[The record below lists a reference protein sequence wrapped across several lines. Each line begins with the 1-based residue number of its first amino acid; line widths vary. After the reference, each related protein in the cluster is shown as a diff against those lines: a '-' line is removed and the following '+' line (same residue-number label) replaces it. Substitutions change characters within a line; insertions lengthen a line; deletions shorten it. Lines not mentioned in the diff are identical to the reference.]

1 MHADSWA
8 IKAKQQG
15 IRSRA
20 VFKLEEILQKTKA
33 LKKGTSNVLDI
44 GSAPGGWS
52 ELIKALS
59 PTSQIFAIDL
69 LEMNSIEGV
78 KFFQE
83 DIIKIDQI
91 EEIFLLKN
99 KFDLVI
105 SDLAP
110 NLTGIRMVD
119 EENIFELNILT
130 LETAGNYLKQGN
142 GSFIIK
148 TFQNSLLKK
157 FRLQMEKSFQL
168 VQTYK
173 PAASK
178 SKSGEIYFYGAHP
191 L

>member
-15 IRSRA
+15 LRSRA

-33 LKKGTSNVLDI
+33 LKKGASNVLDI

-83 DIIKIDQI
+83 DIINIDQI

-142 GSFIIK
+142 GSFII
-148 TFQNSLLKK
+148 
-157 FRLQMEKSFQL
+157 
-168 VQTYK
+168 
-173 PAASK
+173 
-178 SKSGEIYFYGAHP
+178 
-191 L
+191 

>member
-8 IKAKQQG
+8 LKAKKLG
-15 IRSRA
+15 LRSRA
-20 VFKLEEILQKTKA
+20 VFKLEEILTKTKI
-33 LKKGTSNVLDI
+33 LKRNSLVLDI

-52 ELIKALS
+52 ELIKTMTPS
-59 PTSQIFAIDL
+59 TNVYAIDL
-69 LEMNSIEGV
+69 LPMDPIKDV
-78 KFFQE
+78 MFFQE
-83 DIIKIDQI
+83 DIKNIDAI
-91 EEIFLLKN
+91 EKIFLLKS
-99 KFDLVI
+99 KFNLVI

-110 NLTGIRMVD
+110 NLTGIRAVD
-119 EENIFELNILT
+119 EENISELNIIT
-130 LETAGNYLKQGN
+130 LSTALGYLSKSN

-157 FRLQMEKSFQL
+157 LRTEMEKSFHL

-178 SKSGEIYFYGAHP
+178 SKSAEIYLYGERP

>member
-8 IKAKQQG
+8 IKAKQLG
-15 IRSRA
+15 LRSRA
-20 VFKLEEILQKTKA
+20 VFKLEEILKKTKA
-33 LKKGTSNVLDI
+33 LKKGSSKILDI

-52 ELIKALS
+52 ELIQALS
-59 PTSQIFAIDL
+59 PSSQIFAIDL
-69 LEMNSIEGV
+69 LKMNSIKGV
-78 KFFQE
+78 NFFQE
-83 DIIKIDQI
+83 DIINIDQI
-91 EEIFLLKN
+91 EEIYLLKK

-110 NLTGIRMVD
+110 NLTGIRTVD

-130 LETAGNYLKQGN
+130 LEIAANYLKQGN

-157 FRLQMEKSFQL
+157 LRLEMEKSFQL

-178 SKSGEIYFYGAHP
+178 SKSGEIYLYGANP

>member
-8 IKAKQQG
+8 IKAKQLG
-15 IRSRA
+15 LRSLA
-20 VFKLEEILQKTKA
+20 VFKLEEILKKTKA
-33 LKKGTSNVLDI
+33 LKKGSSNILDI

-59 PTSQIFAIDL
+59 PSSQIFAIDL
-69 LEMNSIEGV
+69 LKMNSIEGV
-78 KFFQE
+78 NFFQE
-83 DIIKIDQI
+83 DIINIDQI
-91 EEIFLLKN
+91 EEIYLLKK

-110 NLTGIRMVD
+110 NLTGIRTVD

-130 LETAGNYLKQGN
+130 LEIAANYLKQGN
-142 GSFIIK
+142 GAFIIK

-157 FRLQMEKSFQL
+157 LRLEMEKSFQL

-178 SKSGEIYFYGAHP
+178 SKSGEIYLYGANP

>member
-8 IKAKQQG
+8 IKAKQLG
-15 IRSRA
+15 LRSRA
-20 VFKLEEILQKTKA
+20 VFKLEEILKKTKA
-33 LKKGTSNVLDI
+33 LKKGPSNILDI

-52 ELIKALS
+52 ELIRLLS
-59 PTSQIFAIDL
+59 PSSQIFAIDL
-69 LEMNSIEGV
+69 LEMDSIEGV
-78 KFFQE
+78 TFFQE
-83 DIIKIDQI
+83 DIINIDQI
-91 EEIFLLKN
+91 EEISLLKK

-110 NLTGIRMVD
+110 NLSGIRTID
-119 EENIFELNILT
+119 EENIFDLNILT
-130 LETAGNYLKQGN
+130 LEIATNYLKQGN
-142 GSFIIK
+142 TSFIIK

-157 FRLQMEKSFQL
+157 LRLEMEKSFQL

-178 SKSGEIYFYGAHP
+178 SKSGEIYLYGVNR

>member
-8 IKAKQQG
+8 LKAKKLG
-15 IRSRA
+15 LRSRA
-20 VFKLEEILQKTKA
+20 VFKLEEILTKNKI
-33 LKKGTSNVLDI
+33 LKKNSLVLDI

-52 ELIKALS
+52 ELIKTMTPS
-59 PTSQIFAIDL
+59 SNVYAIDL
-69 LEMNSIEGV
+69 LPMNPIKDV
-78 KFFQE
+78 MFFQE
-83 DIIKIDQI
+83 DIINIDAI
-91 EEIFLLKN
+91 EEIFLLKS
-99 KFDLVI
+99 KFNLVI

-110 NLTGIRMVD
+110 NLTGIRAVD
-119 EENIFELNILT
+119 EENISELNIIT
-130 LETAGNYLKQGN
+130 LSTALGSLSKSN

-157 FRLQMEKSFQL
+157 LRTEMEKSFHL

-178 SKSGEIYFYGAHP
+178 SKSAEIYLYGERP

>member
-8 IKAKQQG
+8 IKAKQLG
-15 IRSRA
+15 LRSRA
-20 VFKLEEILQKTKA
+20 VFKLEEILKKTKA
-33 LKKGTSNVLDI
+33 LKKGPSNILDI

-52 ELIKALS
+52 ELIRLLS
-59 PTSQIFAIDL
+59 PSSQIFAIDL
-69 LEMNSIEGV
+69 LEMDSIEGV
-78 KFFQE
+78 TFFQE
-83 DIIKIDQI
+83 DIINIDQI
-91 EEIFLLKN
+91 EEISLLKK

-110 NLTGIRMVD
+110 NLTGIRTVD
-119 EENIFELNILT
+119 EENIFDLNILT
-130 LETAGNYLKQGN
+130 LEIATNYLKQGN
-142 GSFIIK
+142 TSFIIK

-157 FRLQMEKSFQL
+157 LRLEMEKSFQL

-178 SKSGEIYFYGAHP
+178 SKSGEIYLYGVNR

>member
-8 IKAKQQG
+8 LKAKKLG
-15 IRSRA
+15 LRSRA
-20 VFKLEEILQKTKA
+20 VFKLEEILTKTKI
-33 LKKGTSNVLDI
+33 LKRNSLVLDI

-52 ELIKALS
+52 ELIKTMTPS
-59 PTSQIFAIDL
+59 SSVYAIDL
-69 LEMNSIEGV
+69 LPMDLIKDV
-78 KFFQE
+78 MFFQE
-83 DIIKIDQI
+83 DIKNIDAI
-91 EEIFLLKN
+91 EEIFLLKS
-99 KFDLVI
+99 KFNLVI

-110 NLTGIRMVD
+110 NLTGIRAVD
-119 EENIFELNILT
+119 EENIFELNIIT
-130 LETAGNYLKQGN
+130 LRIAVNYLSNNN

-157 FRLQMEKSFQL
+157 LRAEMEKCFHL

-178 SKSGEIYFYGAHP
+178 SKSAEIYLYGERP

>member
-15 IRSRA
+15 LRSRA

-83 DIIKIDQI
+83 DIINIDQI

>member
-8 IKAKQQG
+8 LKAKKLG
-15 IRSRA
+15 LRSRA
-20 VFKLEEILQKTKA
+20 VFKLEEILTKTKI
-33 LKKGTSNVLDI
+33 LKKNSLVLDI

-52 ELIKALS
+52 ELIKTITPS
-59 PTSQIFAIDL
+59 SNVYAIDL
-69 LEMNSIEGV
+69 LQMDPIKDV
-78 KFFQE
+78 MFFQE
-83 DIIKIDQI
+83 DIINIDAI
-91 EEIFLLKN
+91 EEIKS
-99 KFDLVI
+99 KFNLVI

-110 NLTGIRMVD
+110 NLTGIRAVD
-119 EENIFELNILT
+119 EENISELNIIT
-130 LETAGNYLKQGN
+130 LRTALRYLSKGN

-157 FRLQMEKSFQL
+157 LRTEMEKSFHL

-178 SKSGEIYFYGAHP
+178 SKSAEIYLYGERP

>member
-8 IKAKQQG
+8 LKAKKLG
-15 IRSRA
+15 LRSRA
-20 VFKLEEILQKTKA
+20 VFKLEEILTKTKT
-33 LKKGTSNVLDI
+33 LQKNSLVLDI

-52 ELIKALS
+52 ELIKAMTPS
-59 PTSQIFAIDL
+59 SNVYAIDL
-69 LEMNSIEGV
+69 LPMDPIKDV
-78 KFFQE
+78 IFFQE
-83 DIIKIDQI
+83 DIVNIDKI
-91 EEIFLLKN
+91 EEIFLLKS

-110 NLTGIRMVD
+110 NLSGIRAVD
-119 EENIFELNILT
+119 EENIFELNIIT
-130 LETAGNYLKQGN
+130 LKTALNYLSKIN
-142 GSFIIK
+142 GSLIIK

-157 FRLQMEKSFQL
+157 LRSEMEKSFHL

-178 SKSGEIYFYGAHP
+178 SKSGEIYLYGEKP

>member
-8 IKAKQQG
+8 FKAKKLG
-15 IRSRA
+15 HRSRA
-20 VFKLEEILQKTKA
+20 VFKLEEILTKTKA
-33 LKKGTSNVLDI
+33 LHEKSLVLDI
-44 GSAPGGWS
+44 GSAPGSWS
-52 ELIKALS
+52 EFIKAIAPLS
-59 PTSQIFAIDL
+59 TVYAIDL
-69 LEMNSIEGV
+69 LSMDPINDVI
-78 KFFQE
+78 FFQE
-83 DIIKIDQI
+83 DIVNIDKI
-91 EEIFLLKN
+91 EEIFSLKS

-110 NLTGIRMVD
+110 NLTGIRAVD
-119 EENIFELNILT
+119 EENIYELNIVT
-130 LETAGNYLKQGN
+130 LITALEYLSKSN

-157 FRLQMEKSFQL
+157 LRTKMEKSFHL

-178 SKSGEIYFYGAHP
+178 SKSAEIYLYGERP

>member
-8 IKAKQQG
+8 LKAKKLG
-15 IRSRA
+15 LRSRA
-20 VFKLEEILQKTKA
+20 VFKLEEILQKTSA
-33 LKKGTSNVLDI
+33 LKNASFILDL

-52 ELIKALS
+52 ELVKSLS
-59 PTSQIFAIDL
+59 PEVKVFAIDL
-69 LEMNSIEGV
+69 LHMDPINGV
-78 KFFQE
+78 IFFQE
-83 DIIKIDQI
+83 DILNIDQF
-91 EEIFLLKN
+91 EEISFLKH

-119 EENIFELNILT
+119 EENVFELNILT
-130 LETAGNYLKQGN
+130 LNTAVSYLRKDKA
-142 GSFIIK
+142 SFIIK

-157 FRLQMEKSFQL
+157 LRIEMEKSFNL

-178 SKSGEIYFYGAHP
+178 SKSGEIYLYGET
-191 L
+191 LL

>member
-8 IKAKQQG
+8 LKAKKLG
-15 IRSRA
+15 LRSRA
-20 VFKLEEILQKTKA
+20 VFKLEEILTKTKI
-33 LKKGTSNVLDI
+33 LKRNSLVLDI

-52 ELIKALS
+52 ELIKTMS
-59 PTSQIFAIDL
+59 PSSNVYAIDL
-69 LEMNSIEGV
+69 LPMDSIKDV
-78 KFFQE
+78 MFFQE
-83 DIIKIDQI
+83 DIINIDTI
-91 EEIFLLKN
+91 EEIFLLKS
-99 KFDLVI
+99 KFNLVI

-110 NLTGIRMVD
+110 NLTGIRAVD
-119 EENIFELNILT
+119 EENIFELNIIT
-130 LETAGNYLKQGN
+130 LNTAKSYLSKNN

-157 FRLQMEKSFQL
+157 LRTEMEKSFHL

-178 SKSGEIYFYGAHP
+178 SKSGEIYLYGERP

>member
-8 IKAKQQG
+8 IKAKQLG
-15 IRSRA
+15 LRSRA
-20 VFKLEEILQKTKA
+20 VFKLEEILKKTKA
-33 LKKGTSNVLDI
+33 LKKGPSNILDI

-52 ELIKALS
+52 ELIRLLS
-59 PTSQIFAIDL
+59 PSSQIFAIDL
-69 LEMNSIEGV
+69 LEMDSIEGV
-78 KFFQE
+78 TFFQE
-83 DIIKIDQI
+83 DIINIDQI
-91 EEIFLLKN
+91 EEISLLKN

-110 NLTGIRMVD
+110 NLTGIRTVD
-119 EENIFELNILT
+119 EENIFDLNILT
-130 LETAGNYLKQGN
+130 LEIATNYLKQGN
-142 GSFIIK
+142 TSFIIK

-157 FRLQMEKSFQL
+157 LRLEMEKSFQL

-178 SKSGEIYFYGAHP
+178 SKSGEIYLYGVNP